1 MDKKVTWQGAT
12 QLAPLPVVW
21 VAVADAVRQNVFTV
35 AWTGIVCSTPPMLSI
50 SVRKER
56 FSHPMICESGVFTV
70 NIPPASLAEE
80 VDRCGVLSGREYN
93 KFSLCGLTPLPGET
107 VSAPIIAECPV
118 SLECKVAKVLE
129 LGSHDLFIAD
139 ITAVRVSERLIGENG
154 RLQLESADLLAYAHG
169 HYHRVADA
177 IGHFGY
183 SVRKKQGPKVR
194 S

>member
-1 MDKKVTWQGAT
+1 MDKKITWQGAT
-12 QLAPLPVVW
+12 QLAPLPVVL
-21 VAVADAVRQNVFTV
+21 VTTADAVRQNVFTV

-56 FSHPMICESGVFTV
+56 FSHPMICESREVTV

-93 KFSLCGLTPLPGET
+93 KFTLCHFTPIPGET
-107 VSAPIIAECPV
+107 VKSPVISECPV
-118 SLECKVAKVLE
+118 SLECKVSHILE
-129 LGSHDLFIAD
+129 LGSHDLFIAH
-139 ITAVRVSERLIGENG
+139 ITAVRVSERLIDEKG

-177 IGHFGY
+177 IGHFGF
-183 SVRKKQGPKVR
+183 SVRKKAGPKVR